1 MNLIYFSNH
10 QYIKYSK
17 VVGSEYIASE
27 FALLKIL
34 ELIRKYKLKRI
45 LEIGVGI
52 GTISGSIL
60 KYAELT
66 SSTLKCTGTEN
77 NDFCLAVLP
86 GNLEKLYNE
95 ISIYSDFSKL
105 PKDQNFDLIIV
116 DGKEALLKDIS
127 SSCSENAIV
136 VIEGDRSD
144 QVEVVKSIFPNSR
157 FAPMVSILKNG
168 KYSKKDPSE
177 FRGGIKL
184 IFTNPTTFQYL
195 HWMLIKGKMKV
206 KYLKR
211 DYFS

>member
-1 MNLIYFSNH
+1 MNLQDFSHH

-17 VVGSEYIASE
+17 AEGSEFIASE

-34 ELIRKYKLKRI
+34 ELIRIYNLKRI

-60 KYAELT
+60 KYAEL
-66 SSTLKCTGTEN
+66 SSSAVNYVGTEN
-77 NDFCLAVLP
+77 NDFCLAELP
-86 GNLEKLYNE
+86 WNLEKLYDK
-95 ISIYSDFSKL
+95 ISIYPEFSKI
-105 PKDQNFDLIIV
+105 PKDQKFDLIIV
-116 DGKEALLKDIS
+116 DGKEAFLKGVS

-136 VIEGDRSD
+136 VIEGDRND
-144 QVEVVKSIFPNSR
+144 QVEVIKSIFPNSR

-168 KYSKKDPSE
+168 NYSKKNSSE
-177 FRGGIKL
+177 FRGGIKV
-184 IFTNPTTFQYL
+184 IFTNPTAFQYL
-195 HWMLIKGKMKV
+195 NWILIKLEMKV

>member
-1 MNLIYFSNH
+1 MNLKDFTQY
-10 QYIKYSK
+10 QYINFSK
-17 VVGSEYIASE
+17 ANGSEYIASE
-27 FALLKIL
+27 FAILKIL
-34 ELIRKYKLKRI
+34 ELIRKYNLKRI

-66 SSTLKCTGTEN
+66 SLSLNCTGTEN
-77 NDFCLAVLP
+77 NEFCLAELP
-86 GNLEKLYNE
+86 GNLEILFDE
-95 ISIYSDFSKL
+95 ISIYPEFSKL
-105 PKDQNFDLIIV
+105 PKGQKFDLIIV

-127 SSCSENAIV
+127 STCSENAIV

-144 QVEVVKSIFPNSR
+144 QVEIVKSIFPNSR
-157 FAPMVSILKNG
+157 FAPMVSILRNG
-168 KYSKKDPSE
+168 RYSKKDPSE
-177 FRGGIKL
+177 FRGGIKV

-195 HWMLIKGKMKV
+195 DWILIKGKMKV